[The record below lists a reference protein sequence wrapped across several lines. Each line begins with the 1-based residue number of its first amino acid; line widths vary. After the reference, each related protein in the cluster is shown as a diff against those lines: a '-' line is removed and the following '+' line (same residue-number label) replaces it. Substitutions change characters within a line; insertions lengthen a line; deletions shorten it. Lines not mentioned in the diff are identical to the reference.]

1 MEKLLIFLLLLPLQA
16 FAIDFVKVGNPA
28 NKPASNGKG
37 AVAYVYGIS
46 KCEITNAEYCDFLN
60 SVAAQDDKYGL
71 FSPLMEEHF
80 LGGISKTRVGE
91 HYVYTVKSGYGKF
104 PVVGVTWMSAVR
116 YCNWLHY
123 NALTARG
130 G

>member
-1 MEKLLIFLLLLPLQA
+1 MLLLPLQA